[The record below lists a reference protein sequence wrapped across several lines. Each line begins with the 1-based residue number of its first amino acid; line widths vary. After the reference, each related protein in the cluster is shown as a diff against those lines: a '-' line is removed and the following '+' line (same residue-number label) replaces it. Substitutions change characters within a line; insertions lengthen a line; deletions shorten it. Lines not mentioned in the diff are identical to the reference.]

1 MAAKSSRRATTLLEL
16 LISMSLMV
24 LIFGAVAAILI
35 KGMAYLRSNQ
45 SALDA
50 QRGALI
56 TMNKVSREIERTNMR
71 FLYGQD
77 GGFSFSDPFGGKDDP
92 ALDITPGFHSDSN
105 GSLLWQ
111 RYVCYYLDNVT
122 HNLYRREA
130 PYNIFWTGGFHA
142 APADP
147 NKPPPAG
154 EYVCQDPGTPPLNI
168 TWWASQNQ
176 YPAHLISSDVAAFNV
191 TSEAVFD
198 NSVTPP
204 VKVGSYVELTLEMGD
219 RARNDYNRFWFE
231 LKTRFSPRN
240 SD

>member
-1 MAAKSSRRATTLLEL
+1 
-16 LISMSLMV
+16 MSIMV
-24 LIFGAVAAILI
+24 LIFGAVAVVLF

-50 QRGALI
+50 QRGAML
-56 TMNKVSREIERTNMR
+56 TMNKLSREVERTNMR

-77 GGFSFSDPFGGKDDP
+77 GGISFADPFGGKDDP
-92 ALDITPGFHSDSN
+92 VLDITSGFHSDTN

-130 PYNIFWTGGFHA
+130 PYTIYGSSGTH
-142 APADP
+142 
-147 NKPPPAG
+147 PPPAG
-154 EYVCQDPGTPPLNI
+154 SDVCQTPGVPPLNV

-176 YPAHLISSDVAAFNV
+176 YPPHLISSDVAAFNV
-191 TSEAVFD
+191 TTRDVFD
-198 NSVTPP
+198 TTS
-204 VKVGSYVELTLEMGD
+204 VKVGSIVNVTLEMGD
-219 RARNDYNRFWFE
+219 PARNDYNHFWFR
-231 LKTRFSPRN
+231 LQTQFSPRN